1 MLQTSSTLK
10 KVLLIGELIH
20 FCVVES
26 LCANAGCAQACRVE
40 DGKAVCDCQE
50 GWILNA
56 DKINCDRKYN
66 NMKYSC
72 TIIICDFNIGSLCIL
87 RGCPLDEHA
96 NAHAHLVNIFLNEN
110 F

>member
-10 KVLLIGELIH
+10 KVLLMGDLIH
-20 FCVVES
+20 FCAVES

-66 NMKYSC
+66 NFTKYF
-72 TIIICDFNIGSLCIL
+72 III
-87 RGCPLDEHA
+87 
-96 NAHAHLVNIFLNEN
+96 
-110 F
+110 